1 MEKKV
6 YTKEFKLGAARMVV
20 DEKEK
25 ASKVARDLGVSNS
38 ALVKWVRDYKKHGSG
53 AFPGKGLLA
62 PADDELRQLQK
73 DNRRL
78 TMERDLLKKT
88 IVLFAEL
95 DKRSTTP

>member
-20 DEKEK
+20 DEKMK
-25 ASKVARDLGVSNS
+25 ASRVARDLGVSNS
-38 ALVKWVRDYKKHGSG
+38 ALTKWIRDYRKHGSG

-62 PADDELRQLQK
+62 PADDELRRLQRE
-73 DNRRL
+73 NRRL

-88 IVLFAEL
+88 IVFFAEH
-95 DKRSTTP
+95 DKKSMTS